1 MPCWFEGSR
10 TARAALML
18 AAAPAAFAVMSQP
31 AFAQASTDAPPAQDA
46 AADNELEV
54 ADILVTARKREESLQ
69 SAPLAV
75 SAFTAQDIFERGLRD
90 ISDIALFTPGFSQ
103 QNIQAGTEQPF
114 IRGQSSTSFE
124 RNLQTSS
131 SFVDGNYFSVLG
143 RTVFFADLERVEIVR
158 GPQAALF
165 GRATFAGAINYVTK
179 NPTEDFGGEVRLA
192 AGGFGRVL
200 AHGSVSGAIVPGKLQ
215 IRVSAN
221 SELFGGQYENQPTD
235 QKTGEVRHFGIT
247 GALRFL
253 PTEKLT
259 IDLKGFKTWYR
270 DEAQVPEYIQGAN
283 TLNCFPNAAGV
294 PTYFCGQLI
303 PDPSQVSMNLDLVDN
318 GRQHLNQDR
327 ALLNIDWEVGDWTV
341 TSVSTYARQFSK
353 TFCDCDYGN
362 KVPLGG
368 AFHSDFWTTI
378 ENKSTELRI
387 RTPQKNWAR
396 LLVGGYL
403 FREDSNSFRA
413 NATPIVTPFV
423 TVDTKAVFASL
434 ELDLGKRITL
444 SLDGRYQTERQTRTA
459 IPGNPAIDVDYDA
472 VLPRAIV
479 EWRPKEGFMFYAS
492 AAEGNQ
498 PGQFNTGTNIPA
510 ALVRIDSEQLW
521 SYEIGAKTSFFDNR
535 LRLNVA
541 AYHIDWSNQVYRAEA
556 VGTDG
561 RIINVLQNLGGSR
574 VNGVEFEA
582 AAVLAKGW
590 TANATFA
597 YTDSKYV
604 NFLSPNTLRVYGRAQ
619 AAGQRLPNTPQYQGS
634 FVTQYQRPAFDGMDW
649 FIRGDYAYRGRQFV
663 SEVNQAYIGALH
675 LLNAATGFE
684 DGNLRIALR
693 VENLLDSD
701 VPEFA
706 TRFSDLNSPGL
717 SRFGYLLKLRT
728 GRTFEVSAQF
738 RF

>member
-1 MPCWFEGSR
+1 MAQEMKGPGGV
-10 TARAALML
+10 RAALLL
-18 AAAPAAFAVMSQP
+18 AAAPIALAMFSQP
-31 AFAQASTDAPPAQDA
+31 AAAQA
-46 AADNELEV
+46 AADTSAPQEDAAQDELQV

-143 RTVFFADLERVEIVR
+143 RTVFFADLDRVEIVR

-179 NPTEDFGGEVRLA
+179 NPTEDYGGEVRLA
-192 AGGFGRVL
+192 AGSFGRVL
-200 AHGSVSGAIVPGKLQ
+200 AHGSVSGAIIPGKLQ
-215 IRVSAN
+215 FRVSAN
-221 SELFGGQYENQPTD
+221 SELFGGQYENRPTD
-235 QKTGEVRHFGIT
+235 QKTGEMRHHGVT

-253 PTEKLT
+253 PTETLT

-283 TLNCFPNAAGV
+283 TLNCFPNAVGV
-294 PTYFCGQLI
+294 PTYFCGQLN
-303 PDPSQVSMNLDLVDN
+303 PDPSQVSMNLNLVDN
-318 GRQHLNQDR
+318 GRQHLDQDR
-327 ALLNIDWEVGDWTV
+327 ALLNVDWEVGDWTV

-353 TFCDCDYGN
+353 TFCDCDYSN
-362 KVPLGG
+362 KVPLAG
-368 AFHSDFWTTI
+368 AFHSDFWTSI

-387 RTPQKNWAR
+387 RTPQSNWAR

-413 NATPIVTPFV
+413 NAASIVTPFV

-459 IPGNPAIDVDYDA
+459 IPGNPAIDVEYDA
-472 VLPRAIV
+472 VLPRAII
-479 EWRPKEGFMFYAS
+479 EWRPQEGFMFYAS

-498 PGQFNTGTNIPA
+498 PGQFNIGTNIPA

-574 VNGVEFEA
+574 VNGIEFEA
-582 AAVLAKGW
+582 ATVLARGW

-634 FVTQYQRPAFDGMDW
+634 FVTQYQRSAFDGIDW

-675 LLNAATGFE
+675 LLNAATGLE